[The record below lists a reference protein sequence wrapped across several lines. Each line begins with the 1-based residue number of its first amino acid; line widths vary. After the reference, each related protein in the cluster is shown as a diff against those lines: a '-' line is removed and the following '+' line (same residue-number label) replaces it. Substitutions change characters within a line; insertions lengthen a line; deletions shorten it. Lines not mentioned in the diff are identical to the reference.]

1 MIFLRKLIILLSFF
15 VAMPGQADAAVTV
28 SFYSHSLGSSFP
40 HAFVV
45 LGGKPDRGG
54 APVDVNFGFTAKSVT
69 PAVLM
74 GPVTGVIQAT
84 TPKYIKSSDLQF
96 TVTISDQQYDQL
108 LALVDKWRNLP
119 QKSYDLNKRNCV
131 HFVGNVAELLGL
143 KVSYDKKLMK
153 KPKTF
158 LLTII
163 GLNPG
168 LKPAA

>member
-1 MIFLRKLIILLSFF
+1 MTILRKLLILFIF
-15 VAMPGQADAAVTV
+15 VFAVPGQAAAAVSV

-40 HAFVV
+40 HALVV
-45 LGGKPDRGG
+45 LSGKPDRGG
-54 APVDVNFGFTAKSVT
+54 AAVDANFGFTAKSVT

-74 GPVTGVIQAT
+74 GPVAGVIEGA

-119 QKSYDLNKRNCV
+119 QKSYDLGKRNCV
-131 HFVGNVAELLGL
+131 HFVGSVAELLGL